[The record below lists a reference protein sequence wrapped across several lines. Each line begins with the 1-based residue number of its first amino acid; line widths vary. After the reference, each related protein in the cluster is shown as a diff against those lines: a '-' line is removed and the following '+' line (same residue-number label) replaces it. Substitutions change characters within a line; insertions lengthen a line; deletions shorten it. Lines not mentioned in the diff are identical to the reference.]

1 MTAKHAIA
9 YRLMAETDLAA
20 SLYIRKAALA
30 SLDRGAE
37 PPSSWMPAFPR
48 TLAHLL
54 RTDPGGCLVAEIDGL
69 IVGYA
74 QALLR
79 GDIWFLSQLFV
90 QPEVQ
95 GLGIGAGLL
104 GRAQQY
110 GRENGARIFSVVST
124 AQPVSQS
131 LYMRHGM
138 FAFGIGYHLTGDLE
152 PLRALPEPHSAKKRI
167 VDCSGWQD
175 RIADL
180 DRAVF
185 GAERR
190 QDHAWYLAG
199 EGSAG
204 EESSFGLV
212 RDGDLLGYGYA
223 VADGG
228 YIAPIAAYDP
238 ADQLPLLRMGAEWL
252 LQCEVTTGNIWT
264 VSPNA
269 TIIAALLAAGWR
281 ITRWSFLLASEPFG
295 KFDRY
300 HPAGGVLL

>member
-1 MTAKHAIA
+1 MTEA
-9 YRLMAETDLAA
+9 DLAA
-20 SLYIRKAALA
+20 ALYVRKAAGDA
-30 SLDRGAE
+30 LDRGTG
-37 PPSSWMPAFPR
+37 PPTSWMPAFPR

-54 RTDPGGCLVAEIDGL
+54 RTDPGGGHVAEIDGL
-69 IVGYA
+69 IVGFA
-74 QALLR
+74 QSLLR

-95 GLGIGAGLL
+95 GIGIGAGLL
-104 GRAQQY
+104 RRAQQY

-138 FAFGIGYHLTGDLE
+138 FAFGIGYRMSGDLE
-152 PLRALPEPHSAKKRI
+152 PLRALPEPDAAKKRI

-175 RIADL
+175 RVADL

-190 QDHAWYLAG
+190 QDHAWYLASD
-199 EGSAG
+199 GSAG
-204 EESSFGLV
+204 DESSFGLT
-212 RDGDLLGYGYA
+212 RDGALAGYGYA
-223 VADGG
+223 TADGG
-228 YIAPIAAYDP
+228 YICPIAAYDP

-252 LQCEVTTGNIWT
+252 LDHEVTTGHIWT
-264 VSPNA
+264 VSQNVTMA
-269 TIIAALLAAGWR
+269 TALLSAGWR
-281 ITRWSFLLASEPFG
+281 IKDWTFLLASEPFG

-300 HPAGGVLL
+300 HPAGGALL